1 MLRSCRLP
9 TRDCRAAPARP
20 ALRRLPKEGRHSSP
34 AKPPSSYSSP
44 KPPSSS
50 PPNPPPPSPP
60 PLLLKHRL
68 QTGSLS
74 LGPFFGPKKFSNFD
88 QYCKIYFAGYIG
100 KRQRDIRAKANTPP
114 MSPNVPNIPPLHA
127 PDNLENCKCEKHSAV
142 LRSQGKCGSNSKLPS
157 CPPKMGF
164 LSSFI
169 AGCDK
174 ILKEPNFTFH
184 IYVEHHDYQNTTS

>member
-50 PPNPPPPSPP
+50 PPNPPPPFPAP
-60 PLLLKHRL
+60 QLLLKHRL

-74 LGPFFGPKKFSNFD
+74 LGPFFGPKKLSKCD

-114 MSPNVPNIPPLHA
+114 TSPNIPNIPTLHA
-127 PDNLENCKCEKHSAV
+127 PDNFVELQKRKVFGSASFSGKMREQLKTTLMSPQNGFFV
-142 LRSQGKCGSNSKLPS
+142 LVHCQ
-157 CPPKMGF
+157 M
-164 LSSFI
+164 
-169 AGCDK
+169 
-174 ILKEPNFTFH
+174 
-184 IYVEHHDYQNTTS
+184 